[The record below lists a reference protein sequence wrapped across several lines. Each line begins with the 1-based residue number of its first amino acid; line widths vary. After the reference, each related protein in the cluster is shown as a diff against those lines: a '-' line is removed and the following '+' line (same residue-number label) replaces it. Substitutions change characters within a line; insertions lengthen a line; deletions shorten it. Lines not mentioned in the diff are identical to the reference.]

1 MSGRLELIIGGMF
14 SGKSSELIRRLK
26 RYKAIDGKILVINSD
41 KDTRS
46 DSNVLQTHDRVIFDC
61 IKVPNL
67 IPLIE
72 DQKYQDANII
82 GIDEAQFFP
91 NLVKFVKLA
100 LQDNKY
106 IIVAGL
112 DGDFKQEIFGE
123 ILYLI
128 PLCDD
133 VHKLKALCMECK
145 NGTEGPF
152 TKRID
157 SRDKSQELV
166 GATEYYKAVC
176 RSHLE
181 DENVLAYL
189 LSKLVDDNF
198 A

>member
-26 RYKAIDGKILVINSD
+26 RYKAINGKILVINSD

-46 DSNVLQTHDRVIFDC
+46 DSNVLQTHDSVVFDC
-61 IKVPNL
+61 IKVPQL

-72 DQKYQDANII
+72 SQKYKDATII

-91 NLVKFVKLA
+91 HLVTFVKLA
-100 LQDNKY
+100 LRDNKH

-112 DGDFKQEIFGE
+112 DGDFNQGMFGE

-128 PLCDD
+128 PICDD

-152 TKRID
+152 TTRID

-181 DENVLAYL
+181 NEKVVDDL
-189 LSKLVDDNF
+189 LSQVVDDNF